1 MTLTGVDLL
10 GHFSFLLTGLA
21 YFMRDMILLRVLSIA
36 SGVMGI
42 VFNFLIPEGPLWLV
56 IFWITVF
63 LAVNAARL
71 IALYIERRNISF
83 SEEEQELY
91 RTIFHRFNSVEFLKL
106 MRMGEWGTAKPG
118 VEVATQGEALHDLKL
133 IYNGEVV
140 VEQDGN
146 EVVHSRDGT
155 LVGEMSFIQGGN
167 ATATVRALRPTRY
180 VSWPKEELRKLL
192 KRNPTMDLAMQTVF
206 SVDLMHKLTGG
217 SAAPRPE
224 TA

>member
-1 MTLTGVDLL
+1 M
-10 GHFSFLLTGLA
+10 
-21 YFMRDMILLRVLSIA
+21 
-36 SGVMGI
+36 
-42 VFNFLIPEGPLWLV
+42 
-56 IFWITVF
+56 
-63 LAVNAARL
+63 
-71 IALYIERRNISF
+71 
-83 SEEEQELY
+83 
-91 RTIFHRFNSVEFLKL
+91 
-106 MRMGEWGTAKPG
+106 
-118 VEVATQGEALHDLKL
+118 ATQGEALHDLKL

-180 VSWPKEELRKLL
+180 VSWPKEEIRKLL